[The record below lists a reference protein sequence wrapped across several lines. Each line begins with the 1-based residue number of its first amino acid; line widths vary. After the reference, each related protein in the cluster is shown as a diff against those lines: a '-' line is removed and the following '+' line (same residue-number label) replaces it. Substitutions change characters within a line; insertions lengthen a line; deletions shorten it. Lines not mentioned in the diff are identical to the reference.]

1 MLLAVTALTS
11 CVDDDK
17 LEYSY
22 EKPASIA
29 GYEYLNDY
37 APLKTYKNAKAAPD
51 FKLGVAL
58 AAADYN
64 ADGLVTRLANSNF
77 DEVVAGNAMKM
88 ASCVNDKGEMD
99 FGTVSNFVTNATE
112 NGMQVYGHT
121 LAWHAQQPVKWLNK
135 LIADKVIEVD
145 PDEMVEKEDYYIDY
159 TTYSKFPFYVM
170 GYEPEFSAEEGLIS
184 LSSEGWYQY
193 FAADQMGLAEGN
205 KYKVTI
211 TYKSPV
217 DASITSVL
225 RWDWGS
231 GMMEGKIDIKAGD
244 DWQQAEIQYNSEFG
258 GSGGFVVFQLS
269 GVADQRICI
278 KDLKVSHSAAAG
290 PATYFASLIS
300 NGDMEGD
307 DAHNFASKENAGSTV
322 YQIYDGVGVG
332 GSRGVKID
340 AKGGQPDAWESQF
353 WIVSDEVL
361 HIGDV
366 VHVAFDYRAE
376 GGCVGTGVDT
386 QAHFGPGEYQHY
398 QCAGTVNFTDAWQT
412 YDKTFTVDASMATAE
427 DKGMKSIAFNMSPNA
442 TDGTYFIDNV
452 VLEIEKAG
460 DGIPLT
466 PEEKIDTLTWAMEQ
480 WISGM
485 MEACEGKV
493 KAWDVV
499 NEAISGADAD
509 GDGYYDLQHGSEEN
523 TTDFFWQDHMGDA
536 LYVQTA
542 VRLARQYGP
551 EGVTLFVNDYNLES
565 DWDGNKKLES
575 LIHWI
580 GVWESDGVTKIDGI
594 GSQMHISCYADPTVQ
609 ESKKNGIENML
620 TMMVQSGKLVRIS
633 ELDMGYIDADG
644 NEVATA
650 KLTEAQ
656 HKEMAALYTWII
668 KKYFEIVPAAQQWG
682 ICQWCITD
690 SPADSGWRPNTPTGL
705 WDQNYNR
712 KHTYAGF
719 ADGLQGK

>member
-1 MLLAVTALTS
+1 
-11 CVDDDK
+11 
-17 LEYSY
+17 
-22 EKPASIA
+22 
-29 GYEYLNDY
+29 
-37 APLKTYKNAKAAPD
+37 
-51 FKLGVAL
+51 
-58 AAADYN
+58 
-64 ADGLVTRLANSNF
+64 
-77 DEVVAGNAMKM
+77 
-88 ASCVNDKGEMD
+88 
-99 FGTVSNFVTNATE
+99 
-112 NGMQVYGHT
+112 
-121 LAWHAQQPVKWLNK
+121 
-135 LIADKVIEVD
+135 
-145 PDEMVEKEDYYIDY
+145 
-159 TTYSKFPFYVM
+159 
-170 GYEPEFSAEEGLIS
+170 
-184 LSSEGWYQY
+184 
-193 FAADQMGLAEGN
+193 
-205 KYKVTI
+205 
-211 TYKSPV
+211 
-217 DASITSVL
+217 
-225 RWDWGS
+225 
-231 GMMEGKIDIKAGD
+231 
-244 DWQQAEIQYNSEFG
+244 
-258 GSGGFVVFQLS
+258 
-269 GVADQRICI
+269 
-278 KDLKVSHSAAAG
+278 
-290 PATYFASLIS
+290 
-300 NGDMEGD
+300 
-307 DAHNFASKENAGSTV
+307 
-322 YQIYDGVGVG
+322 
-332 GSRGVKID
+332 
-340 AKGGQPDAWESQF
+340 
-353 WIVSDEVL
+353 
-361 HIGDV
+361 
-366 VHVAFDYRAE
+366 
-376 GGCVGTGVDT
+376 
-386 QAHFGPGEYQHY
+386 
-398 QCAGTVNFTDAWQT
+398 
-412 YDKTFTVDASMATAE
+412 
-427 DKGMKSIAFNMSPNA
+427 MSPNA